1 MTTNY
6 RRAKTSYRYIVVGL
20 GGLGSAAAYWL
31 SQTEGSE
38 VLGIEQFELG
48 HGRGESDD
56 HSRIIRKTYHTPAYV
71 RLAEAAYETWDIVE
85 KDAGEELVVKTGE
98 LNFWPEETSLNK
110 CDYTDALT
118 ACGVPFEMFSAAE
131 VHRNFP
137 QFVLDDNV
145 HAIWQRDGG
154 LLASRKAN
162 GAHRRLATRNGAM
175 LMDNAPTSAIRQI
188 NGGYEVEAGGLVF
201 EAEKLV
207 IAAGP
212 WTNKILAHF
221 GMQLPLAV
229 THEQVSYFKPLS
241 ADAFVPEQFP
251 VWIWMIL
258 DNYYG
263 FPIYG
268 ESGIKVAK
276 DRFFRVD
283 PDKRDFVADEANERQ
298 VRNFLSQHIP
308 LAAGPLIY
316 TKTCLLTHTPDTDF
330 VLDSLPGHP
339 NVHCVVGANH
349 AMKFA
354 SLIGKILRD
363 LSVSGITS
371 NDISPFSFSRTGL
384 HPDSRFQF

>member
-1 MTTNY
+1 MTVNY
-6 RRAKTSYRYIVVGL
+6 RRAKTSYRYIVIGL

-71 RLAEAAYETWDIVE
+71 RLAEAAYETWGMVE
-85 KDAGEELVVKTGE
+85 QDAGEELVVKTGE

-110 CDYTDALT
+110 RDYTDALT
-118 ACGVPFEMFSAAE
+118 ACNVPFEIFSAFE
-131 VHRNFP
+131 VQRYFP
-137 QFVLDDNV
+137 QFVIDDSV
-145 HAIWQRDGG
+145 QAIWQRDGG

-162 GAHRRLATRNGAM
+162 AVHRRLAARNGAL
-175 LMDNAPTSAIRQI
+175 LMDKAPINAIRQI
-188 NGGYEVEAGGLVF
+188 NGGYEVEVSGQVF
-201 EAEKLV
+201 EAEKLI

-221 GMQLPLAV
+221 GLHLPLAV

-268 ESGIKVAK
+268 ENGIKVAK

-283 PDKRDFVADEANERQ
+283 PDKRDFVADVVNENQ
-298 VRNFLSQHIP
+298 VRNFLRQHIP
-308 LAAGPLIY
+308 SAAGPLIY
-316 TKTCLLTHTPDTDF
+316 TKTCILTHTPDTDF
-330 VLDSLPGHP
+330 VLDCLPGHP

-354 SLIGKILRD
+354 SLIGKILSN
-363 LSVSGITS
+363 LAVSGFTS
-371 NDISPFSFSRTGL
+371 SDISPFSFSRPGL
-384 HPDSRFQF
+384 HQNSGFQF